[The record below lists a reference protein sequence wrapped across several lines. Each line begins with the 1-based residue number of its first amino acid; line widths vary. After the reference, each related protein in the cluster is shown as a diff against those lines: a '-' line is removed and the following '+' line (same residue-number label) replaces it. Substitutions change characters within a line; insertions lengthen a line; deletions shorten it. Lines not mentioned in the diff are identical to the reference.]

1 MNEMDE
7 DDDDD
12 VDLFEELG
20 VGAPTANSPASD
32 PLEAFLE
39 DDEGDG
45 EIEQIATEIVE
56 IQVVEEDEDED
67 DPFVTLGVSGPSV
80 ALTTDDSE
88 DPLAALMEDDEDD
101 GVEEEEVEEETPEA
115 APSTETV
122 SMDSIAAYRM
132 VLETVWVDGILDPGE
147 VSLLAGRRKELGISF
162 EEHLTLVRDMLG

>member
-1 MNEMDE
+1 MDE
-7 DDDDD
+7 DDVD
-12 VDLFEELG
+12 VFEELG
-20 VGAPTANSPASD
+20 VGAPTADSPNND

-39 DDEGDG
+39 DEEDAGVEVEELG
-45 EIEQIATEIVE
+45 TEILE
-56 IQVVEEDEDED
+56 IQVDEEEGDDDD

-101 GVEEEEVEEETPEA
+101 GLEEEEVEVETPEA
-115 APSTETV
+115 PPSTETV